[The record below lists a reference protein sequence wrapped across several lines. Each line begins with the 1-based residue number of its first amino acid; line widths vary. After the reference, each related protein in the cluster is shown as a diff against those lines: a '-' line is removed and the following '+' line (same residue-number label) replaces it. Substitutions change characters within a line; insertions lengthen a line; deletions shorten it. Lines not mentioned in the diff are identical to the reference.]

1 MSQHKLP
8 FLILIFLSLLL
19 FSCKHNKDA
28 TESSSFSVNI
38 AECENGSVE
47 TSKKKGLKPGS
58 EIKLKV
64 HADLGYELDYLKVTD
79 INGKEVSLN
88 VIKEGLE
95 YSFVMPASRVSVK
108 SGFKKK
114 VYRLSLLAY
123 EMAEDS
129 GGSGEQSGSGEQ
141 GGSGDNSDSNFV
153 PSDNA
158 EIIPDKS
165 EDINFGD
172 SISLTIKCD
181 EGYIFDSVKIKDSA
195 GNSLSYNIKD
205 SVITF
210 TMPASDV
217 SIKVLIIKLF
227 SVNFELGGGYFY
239 YKNASE
245 EIKGNSLVVEKIAD
259 GSCAEPPYIL
269 IKNKKTTINDFA
281 KDGANF
287 ICWCEDE
294 EATKLYDFSKP
305 VTKDTTIYALWAEP
319 FQTRPVKIP
328 SGFSGSNGDEDLYMA
343 FGDWPRS
350 IKKADVTVDEASSVQ
365 KGFLTLYMGDDQN
378 YYVKNDDIYYK
389 LESIIWRVLTDNYKG
404 SGKALLLS
412 EEILYSGIPFYG
424 ARANSRSLDGKE
436 IYSND
441 YKYSN
446 IRAFLNGKENAFV
459 SEGGLADDNCLDWSD
474 EGFLQSAFSS
484 GAQNFI
490 EETMID
496 SFYDKIFLLSLEEV
510 TEGAYSFGSGQE
522 NCENRIKYVSDYS
535 KACGASCNYSGI
547 YYYAAPWWLRSAYKD
562 DNSTFRVC
570 IVSSKYGTTWHMDY
584 ETCAST
590 DVGVVP
596 ALCINID

>member
-1 MSQHKLP
+1 MSQNKLP
-8 FLILIFLSLLL
+8 FLILVFLSLLL

-47 TSKKKGLKPGS
+47 TSKKKGLKTGS

-123 EMAEDS
+123 EMADDS
-129 GGSGEQSGSGEQ
+129 GGSGEQSAG
-141 GGSGDNSDSNFV
+141 GDNLDSNFV

-158 EIIPDKS
+158 ELIPDKS

-181 EGYIFDSVKIKDSA
+181 EGYIFDSVEIKDSA
-195 GNSLSYNIKD
+195 GNNLSYNKKD

-245 EIKGNSLVVEKIAD
+245 EIRESELVVEKIAD

-328 SGFSGSNGDEDLYMA
+328 SGFSGSNGDADSYMA

-350 IKKADVTVDEASSVQ
+350 IKKADVTVNEASSVQ

-389 LESIIWRVLTDNYKG
+389 LESLIWRVLTDNYRG

-459 SEGGLADDNCLDWSD
+459 SEGGLADANCLDWSD

-510 TEGAYSFGSGQE
+510 TESAYSFGSGQE

-535 KACGASCNYSGI
+535 KACGADCNYSGI
-547 YYYAAPWWLRSAYKD
+547 
-562 DNSTFRVC
+562 
-570 IVSSKYGTTWHMDY
+570 
-584 ETCAST
+584 
-590 DVGVVP
+590 
-596 ALCINID
+596 